1 MKRKKSM
8 KQKLIEMAYERQD
21 LQKKMT
27 HIQKCIKEVDNA
39 LSGKKK

>member
-1 MKRKKSM
+1 M
-8 KQKLIEMAYERQD
+8 KQKLTEMAYERQD
-21 LQKKMT
+21 LQKKMA

>member
-1 MKRKKSM
+1 M
-8 KQKLIEMAYERQD
+8 KQKLTEMAYERQD